1 MPGPTGTCGIVQAY
15 IVVGSTVILY
25 RKYTR
30 ALSFENVGA
39 AGVVEA
45 LVQLGRFDQALLYA
59 DYFLFD
65 CGDDIRDLL
74 SAHKAILQDCK
85 WVEELE
91 RAHSDGRSRREGERE
106 RELGDATL
114 AQDVAQVC

>member
-1 MPGPTGTCGIVQAY
+1 MGLCRHTLLFTTTVPAY
-15 IVVGSTVILY
+15 IHTS
-25 RKYTR
+25 R
-30 ALSFENVGA
+30 ALSFENAGA

-65 CGDDIRDLL
+65 CGDDIRALL
-74 SAHKAILQDCK
+74 SAHKAILQECR

-91 RAHSDGRSRREGERE
+91 RAHSDGRSSRERE
-106 RELGDATL
+106 REREPGDASL